1 MARTRAQQNKA
12 IRQESLRDFM
22 AAKCT
27 AQHAIDCIDEH
38 AELDPTEEHFK
49 NRSDKIT
56 TNFAMRMKMINKYL
70 PDLKA
75 QEIEHSLSDTLIK
88 AIERRI
94 VDTTD

>member
-27 AQHAIDCIDEH
+27 VQHAIDCIDEH

-56 TNFAMRMKMINKYL
+56 KNFEMRMKMINKYL